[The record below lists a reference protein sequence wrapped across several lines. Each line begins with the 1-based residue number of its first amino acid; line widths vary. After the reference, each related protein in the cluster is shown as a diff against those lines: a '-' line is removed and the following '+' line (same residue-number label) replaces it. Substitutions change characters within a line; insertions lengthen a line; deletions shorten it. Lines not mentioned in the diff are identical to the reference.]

1 MSSVSHIRGV
11 DPLMGI
17 YPGKKKKNLIQKDTD
32 TPVFT
37 TALFTAARTCKQPR
51 CPPTDE
57 LIKTMCRMYTAE
69 YYSAMKKNKA
79 ASFIEMWTD
88 PASVIHSEV
97 SHKEGNKYCL

>member
-1 MSSVSHIRGV
+1 
-11 DPLMGI
+11 
-17 YPGKKKKNLIQKDTD
+17 
-32 TPVFT
+32 
-37 TALFTAARTCKQPR
+37 
-51 CPPTDE
+51 
-57 LIKTMCRMYTAE
+57 MYTAE